1 MIVYYTGTGNS
12 RFAAE
17 AVQRVLNDECVNAFD
32 YIKNGKKGSFAS
44 EKPYVFVCPTYS
56 WRIPR
61 IFERFIRESSF
72 SGSKKAYFVM
82 TCGGDIGNAEKYIK
96 ALCADVSFEYMGVQG
111 VEMPENYIALFYVPD
126 KFEAD
131 KIISKSMP
139 VLASAAR
146 KIAENAPLDTASV
159 SIMDKIKSGIVNDA
173 FYKFVISAKKFKA
186 GDNCI
191 SCGKCVAVC
200 PLDNVKLSD
209 SKPVWGKNCT
219 HCMACISVCPVR
231 AIEYGNASVKRNR
244 FYNTHKP
251 SDFEK

>member
-1 MIVYYTGTGNS
+1 MIIYFTGTGNS

-17 AVQRVLNDECVNAFD
+17 VLQKTLSDECVNSFD
-32 YIKNGKKGSFAS
+32 YIKSGINGEFHS

-56 WRIPR
+56 WRIPK
-61 IFERFIRESSF
+61 IFEKFIRQSSF

-96 ALCADVSFEYMGVQG
+96 ELCENRSLEYMGVVG

-126 KFEAD
+126 KFESD

-139 VLASAAR
+139 VMASAAR
-146 KIAENAPLDTASV
+146 KISDNKPFDSANISF
-159 SIMDKIKSGIVNDA
+159 MDKLKSGVVNDS
-173 FYKFVISAKKFKA
+173 FYKFVISAKKFRV

-191 SCGKCVAVC
+191 SCGKCAAVC
-200 PLDNVKLSD
+200 PLNNVKLVNSR
-209 SKPVWGKNCT
+209 PVWGKECT

-231 AIEYGNASVKRNR
+231 AIEYGSASVKRNR
-244 FYNTHKP
+244 YYNTYKP
-251 SDFEK
+251 SDFE

>member
-1 MIVYYTGTGNS
+1 MIIYFTGTGNS

-17 AVQRVLNDECVNAFD
+17 VIAKSLNDECINSFD
-32 YIKNGKKGSFAS
+32 YIKNGEKGCFNS

-56 WRIPR
+56 WRIPK
-61 IFERFIRESSF
+61 IFEKFIRESTF

-82 TCGGDIGNAEKYIK
+82 TCGGDIGDAQKYINN
-96 ALCADVSFEYMGVQG
+96 LCKEHAFKFMGVVD

-139 VLASAAR
+139 VLASVAA
-146 KIAENAPLDTASV
+146 KIRESKPFDTQKISFV
-159 SIMDKIKSGIVNDA
+159 DKMKSGIVNDS
-173 FYKFVISAKKFKA
+173 FYKFVISAKKFRV

-191 SCGKCVAVC
+191 SCGKCAAAC
-200 PLDNVKLSD
+200 PLNNVKLVNSR
-209 SKPVWGKNCT
+209 PVWGKDCT

-231 AIEYGNASVKRNR
+231 AIEYGSASVKRNR
-244 FYNTHKP
+244 FYNTYKP
-251 SDFEK
+251 SDFE

>member
-1 MIVYYTGTGNS
+1 
-12 RFAAE
+12 
-17 AVQRVLNDECVNAFD
+17 
-32 YIKNGKKGSFAS
+32 
-44 EKPYVFVCPTYS
+44 
-56 WRIPR
+56 
-61 IFERFIRESSF
+61 
-72 SGSKKAYFVM
+72 M

-173 FYKFVISAKKFKA
+173 FYKFVISAKSLK
-186 GDNCI
+186 
-191 SCGKCVAVC
+191 
-200 PLDNVKLSD
+200 
-209 SKPVWGKNCT
+209 
-219 HCMACISVCPVR
+219 R
-231 AIEYGNASVKRNR
+231 AITVYPAENVLMSVRSIMLSFRIQNLFGAKTALIVWRV
-244 FYNTHKP
+244 
-251 SDFEK
+251 